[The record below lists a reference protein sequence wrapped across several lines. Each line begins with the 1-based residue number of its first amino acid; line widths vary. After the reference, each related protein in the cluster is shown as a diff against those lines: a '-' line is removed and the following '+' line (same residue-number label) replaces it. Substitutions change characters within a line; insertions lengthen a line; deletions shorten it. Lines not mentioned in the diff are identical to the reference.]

1 MLIVNADDLGRHR
14 GATDSALLCCAK
26 KCVSSVS
33 AMVFME
39 DSERA
44 AELALDSGIGVGLH
58 LNLSERFSADR
69 VPPRL
74 REAHERICRF
84 LTANKYAP
92 LVYHPWA
99 SNGFR
104 YVFAAQH
111 EEFLRLYGRAPSHID
126 GHQHMHLATN
136 VLLQRILPPGSKV
149 RRSFTFRPGE
159 KSIANRWY
167 RNVVDLALAQRHRM
181 TDFFFSLSHNLLLE
195 RFERIVALAAQTN
208 VELMVHPDVRAEY
221 DFLVS
226 EGYRKAVS
234 RVQLASYE
242 TL

>member
-74 REAHERICRF
+74 
-84 LTANKYAP
+84 L
-92 LVYHPWA
+92 
-99 SNGFR
+99 NGAVR
-104 YVFAAQH
+104 S
-111 EEFLRLYGRAPSHID
+111 EFLG
-126 GHQHMHLATN
+126 
-136 VLLQRILPPGSKV
+136 V
-149 RRSFTFRPGE
+149 RSW
-159 KSIANRWY
+159 N
-167 RNVVDLALAQRHRM
+167 D
-181 TDFFFSLSHNLLLE
+181 DHN
-195 RFERIVALAAQTN
+195 
-208 VELMVHPDVRAEY
+208 
-221 DFLVS
+221 
-226 EGYRKAVS
+226 
-234 RVQLASYE
+234 
-242 TL
+242 